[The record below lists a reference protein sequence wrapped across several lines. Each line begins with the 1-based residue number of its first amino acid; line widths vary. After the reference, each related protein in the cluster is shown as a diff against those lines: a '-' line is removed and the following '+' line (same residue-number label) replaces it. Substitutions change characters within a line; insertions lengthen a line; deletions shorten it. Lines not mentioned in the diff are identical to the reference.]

1 MLIYGTFL
9 FITLLALAGI
19 GIDGIRWFMLR
30 SNLQFAIAAAAAAGG
45 RTLDQKQDSIGRAR
59 KVAEE
64 VGNANIAATLTD
76 GVTVATIVSVTFYS
90 AMPST
95 ITALDAQ
102 AKFIRVTGTAQTT
115 AFFPLTPFAVLTAS
129 STAVD

>member
-9 FITLLALAGI
+9 FITMLSLTGL
-19 GIDGIRWFMLR
+19 GIDGMRWFMLR
-30 SNLQFAIAAAAAAGG
+30 SNLQFAISAAAAAGA

-59 KVAEE
+59 KAAEE
-64 VGNANIAATLTD
+64 VGNANIAATLAD
-76 GVTVATIVSVTFYS
+76 GVTSAAITSVTFYS

-95 ITALDAQ
+95 VTTLDAQ

-115 AFFPLTPFAVLTAS
+115 AFFPFTPFAVLTAS